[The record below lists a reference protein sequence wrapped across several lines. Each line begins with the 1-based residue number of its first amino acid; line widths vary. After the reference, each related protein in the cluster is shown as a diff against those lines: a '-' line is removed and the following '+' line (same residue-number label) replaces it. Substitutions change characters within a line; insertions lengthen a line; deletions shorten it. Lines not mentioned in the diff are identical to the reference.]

1 MGRKDIVREYYSEDN
16 TGAIVPCNIKD
27 HKGVDKVRLGFY
39 GSQLNKLEELFR
51 LTVAQ
56 SYEFQSLSNNYYT
69 PVAVMLTVSFKS
81 ESVQIDKYMKELR
94 ELVSNHI
101 SANGREVIFN
111 YVGVKEIHEHKDLS
125 KPKPEVHYHFV
136 LTYCKESISIRTL
149 NKLINGDVPNE
160 TFKSLKRYYATH
172 WSSGKIR
179 RPRLSKMEVD
189 KKDKDNKVLTR
200 RVYDKNVKPKTSFS
214 KNKPQVNF
222 RVENIQKIKTAEYTL
237 KTNMNQ
243 AIQHFSYL
251 CKVFTKEVMVDKKL
265 VPIPEIGKVSMFGNL
280 VQLRKL
286 VATFNTTH
294 NVDAT
299 KQPRKNAKKSR
310 DD

>member
-1 MGRKDIVREYYSEDN
+1 MGRKDVVREYYSKDN

-39 GSQLNKLEELFR
+39 GSQLNKLEELFK

-56 SYEFQSLSNNYYT
+56 SYEFKSLSNNYYT
-69 PVAVMLTVSFKS
+69 PVSVMLTVSFKS

-101 SANGREVIFN
+101 IANGRQVIFN
-111 YVGVKEIHEHKDLS
+111 YVGVKEIHEHKDLN

-136 LTYCKESISIRTL
+136 LTYCKESISIRSL
-149 NKLINGDVPNE
+149 KNLINGHVPND
-160 TFKSLKRYYATH
+160 TFKSLKRYYASH

-179 RPRLSKMEVD
+179 QPKLSKMKVD
-189 KKDKDNKVLTR
+189 KKDKDDNVLTR
-200 RVYDKNVKPKTSFS
+200 KTFNPKNKPKTSFDI
-214 KNKPQVNF
+214 NKP
-222 RVENIQKIKTAEYTL
+222 RVIYCIENIQKIKTAEYTL
-237 KTNMNQ
+237 KTNMIQ

-251 CKVFTKEVMVDKKL
+251 CKVYTKEVMVDKKL
-265 VPIPEIGKVSMFGNL
+265 VRIPEIGKVSMFGNL
-280 VQLRKL
+280 VQLRKS

-294 NVDAT
+294 NITAT
-299 KQPRKNAKKSR
+299 EQPRKNAKRTS
-310 DD
+310 